1 MAMNVF
7 GKHYGLV
14 VIVVMCSLASFF
26 TYTNSHKSE
35 PLKPTVPNGTTTIS
49 APKVEPEAE
58 GESITPASTSP
69 LDANDPFEH
78 KQTEEEV
85 MASIVRNAC
94 LQRCPSGTVPVFVG
108 DEIVGYFNHESASMI
123 NFNLGERLNL

>member
-1 MAMNVF
+1 MTTNVF

-14 VIVVMCSLASFF
+14 VIIVMCGLASLF
-26 TYTNSHKSE
+26 TYANKHKSE
-35 PLKPTVPNGTTTIS
+35 PLKPTTIIEV
-49 APKVEPEAE
+49 PKVEAEVE

-94 LQRCPSGTVPVFVG
+94 LQRCPSGTVPVFIG
-108 DEIVGYFNHESASMI
+108 DEVVGFFNHDSASMT